1 LQSIQHRLAGGQRR
15 LLTRLR
21 APPVVG
27 CCGICARPATAF
39 VRACAGRCHGL
50 FASVRRGDDC
60 ARGAVRGLIGIAS
73 CPHHRRLGRLV
84 PHKPPGSPNRTDP
97 GARDKREA
105 PAGTRL
111 FECQLVEGKYE
122 HPCGLSRR
130 RLADVDRRDLHG
142 VMRPGWLRAL
152 LKSDR
157 DGRRPRLFR

>member
-130 RLADVDRRDLHG
+130 HRQMQTPRTCMVRTTEIPVIGA
-142 VMRPGWLRAL
+142 RPVRFTNRKCEAH
-152 LKSDR
+152 
-157 DGRRPRLFR
+157 